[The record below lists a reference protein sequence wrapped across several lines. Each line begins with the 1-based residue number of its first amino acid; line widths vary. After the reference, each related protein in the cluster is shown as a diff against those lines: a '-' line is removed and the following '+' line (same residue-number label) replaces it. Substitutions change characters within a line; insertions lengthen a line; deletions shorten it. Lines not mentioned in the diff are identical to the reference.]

1 MPDENSGII
10 GTVLLPTAPESIRLD
25 LSHRH
30 KWILCVMARRDCCMK
45 YPSETGGGEC
55 RPMTGR
61 TAKAPFCRA
70 NCVQSQAPPRKERK

>member
-25 LSHRH
+25 RSHRH

-45 YPSETGGGEC
+45 YPSET
-55 RPMTGR
+55 P
-61 TAKAPFCRA
+61 AA
-70 NCVQSQAPPRKERK
+70 NAVR